1 MKVLMIGDVVGKGGR
16 RTLSNLLPNLIEELD
31 IDFVIAQGENSAG
44 GFGIT
49 RKTSEEFFKSG
60 VDVITS
66 GNHIWYKPD
75 IFQELDKTNTK
86 ILRPNNYPKNKPGTG
101 VFFNNELAVINL
113 MGSVWMGEI
122 ESPFESISSILNELP
137 NVPIFIDLHAEATSE
152 KAALAWYLDGKITA
166 LVGTHTHVATADNKV
181 LPQGT
186 GFVSDLGMVGGKN
199 SILGM
204 DKDASIN
211 RFFNGK
217 RRRMNPVEKGEMIFN
232 SVLIEV
238 DESTKKA
245 KSIIRFDKE
254 FYI

>member
-1 MKVLMIGDVVGKGGR
+1 MGD
-16 RTLSNLLPNLIEELD
+16 
-31 IDFVIAQGENSAG
+31 
-44 GFGIT
+44 
-49 RKTSEEFFKSG
+49 
-60 VDVITS
+60 
-66 GNHIWYKPD
+66 
-75 IFQELDKTNTK
+75 
-86 ILRPNNYPKNKPGTG
+86 
-101 VFFNNELAVINL
+101 
-113 MGSVWMGEI
+113 I
-122 ESPFESISSILNELP
+122 ESPFESISSILDELP

-217 RRRMNPVEKGEMIFN
+217 RNRMNPVEKGEMIFN

-238 DESTKKA
+238 DESTKKS

>member
-1 MKVLMIGDVVGKGGR
+1 
-16 RTLSNLLPNLIEELD
+16 
-31 IDFVIAQGENSAG
+31 
-44 GFGIT
+44 
-49 RKTSEEFFKSG
+49 
-60 VDVITS
+60 
-66 GNHIWYKPD
+66 
-75 IFQELDKTNTK
+75 
-86 ILRPNNYPKNKPGTG
+86 
-101 VFFNNELAVINL
+101 

-166 LVGTHTHVATADNKV
+166 LVGTHTHVATADNKI